1 MRPSTLLPA
10 LVLLAGCVRPEVE
23 AFRQTP
29 TPVSVVFETPASV
42 PDRHGISREYAAAI
56 RARLATRVVV
66 VPEGTEGPANGA
78 TLRVNLVEV
87 REGRHRREPSPA
99 AVGVTTGIV
108 AGALSALSGRRDAA
122 FEGFWWGLW
131 AGTHAA
137 AHQERTADRLGYAP
151 RRIHAV
157 VDLVQPSA
165 GTRDPLATFDVDP
178 DEVIDAMDPL
188 SRSDAEDEGRIR
200 EEEARAFSRVV
211 VAHLQDRFGWTPK
224 PKPSYFGAKPMEAA
238 PEPRKD

>member
-1 MRPSTLLPA
+1 MRPLTFLPA
-10 LVLLAGCVRPEVE
+10 LVLVTGCMRPEVE
-23 AFRQTP
+23 AFRQAP
-29 TPVSVVFETPASV
+29 APVAVVFSTPASV
-42 PDRHGISREYAAAI
+42 PDHNGISREYAAAI
-56 RARLATRVVV
+56 RARLATRVTV
-66 VPEGTEGPANGA
+66 VPEGMEGPADGA
-78 TLRVNLVEV
+78 TLRVNLVDV
-87 REGRHRREPSPA
+87 REGRHRRDPSPA

-137 AHQERTADRLGYAP
+137 AHQERTADRLGYLP

-157 VDLVQPSA
+157 VELVQPSS
-165 GTRDPLATFDVDP
+165 GSREPLATFDVDP

-188 SRSDAEDEGRIR
+188 SRADVEDEGRIR
-200 EEEARAFSRVV
+200 DEEARAFSRVV

-224 PKPSYFGAKPMEAA
+224 PKPSYYGAAKEAP
-238 PEPRKD
+238 PETRKD